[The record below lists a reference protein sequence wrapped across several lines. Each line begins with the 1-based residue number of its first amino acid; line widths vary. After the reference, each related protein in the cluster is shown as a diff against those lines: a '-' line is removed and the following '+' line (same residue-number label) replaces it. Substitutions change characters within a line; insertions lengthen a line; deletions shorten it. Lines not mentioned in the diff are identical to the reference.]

1 MGFVLADLTT
11 NFERVADHCSNIGV
25 CLLELQDDGMD
36 VHEYLDVLR
45 QSEDEN
51 FKNRWYS
58 LQKNML
64 CRKIDGYRERR

>member
-51 FKNRWYS
+51 FKK
-58 LQKNML
+58 QVVQFAKNML